1 MGAAILL
8 TRHALGRCVPLSD
21 YDYELPHS
29 FIAQEG
35 VEPREDAQLMVL
47 GADGGVAHSHIRDLP
62 RLLGRGDVLVLN
74 ESRVLSARVRC
85 RKPTGGRVELL
96 FLGAGATPP
105 GGDGREAECL
115 VGGKGLREGS
125 VLVLGLGEEAV
136 EAELR
141 KSIGEGRF
149 IVGLPEGAT
158 AMSVMRRWGEMPT
171 PPYIR
176 SRLRDQARYQTTFA
190 RVDGSVAAPTA
201 GLHFTPPLFEALAA
215 RGVEVVKLVL
225 HVGVGTFKP
234 VRAERVED
242 HRMDAERATVGADVA
257 GTLNGA
263 MGDGRRVFAVGTTTV
278 RTLETAT
285 GPDGRVRPFD
295 GMTGL
300 FIHPPYRFRFP
311 YSGLLTNFHLPRS
324 TLLMLVSAYAG
335 RERVLGAYEDA
346 KRLGYRF
353 YSLGDAMLFQGG
365 PVG

>member
-1 MGAAILL
+1 M
-8 TRHALGRCVPLSD
+8 PLSD
-21 YDYELPHS
+21 YDYELPQS

-35 VEPREDAQLMVL
+35 VEPREAARLMVL
-47 GADGGVAHSHIRDLP
+47 GADDGVAHSHIRDLP

-74 ESRVLSARVRC
+74 ESRVLPARVRC

-96 FLGAGATPP
+96 FLGAGAALP
-105 GGDGREAECL
+105 GEDDADAECL
-115 VGGKGLREGS
+115 VGGKGLHEGS
-125 VLVLGLGEEAV
+125 TIVLGVGVDAV
-136 EAELR
+136 EAELGP
-141 KSIGEGRF
+141 SIGEGRF
-149 IVGLPEGAT
+149 IVRLPDGAT

-176 SRLRDQARYQTTFA
+176 TRLNDQARYQTTFA
-190 RVDGSVAAPTA
+190 RVDGSIAAPTA
-201 GLHFTPPLFEALAA
+201 GLHFTPSLLEGLSA
-215 RGVEVVKLVL
+215 RGVQVIKLVL

-242 HRMDAERATVGADVA
+242 HRMDAERAVVSADVA
-257 GTLNGA
+257 AALNVA
-263 MGDGRRVFAVGTTTV
+263 IDEGRSVVAVGTTTV

-285 GPDGRVRPFD
+285 GPEGRVRPFD
-295 GMTGL
+295 GMTDL
-300 FIHPPYRFRFP
+300 FIHPPYRFHFP

-335 RERVLGAYEDA
+335 RERVLAAYEDA

-353 YSLGDAMLFQGG
+353 YSLGDAMMFRGG

>member
-1 MGAAILL
+1 
-8 TRHALGRCVPLSD
+8 VPLSD
-21 YDYELPHS
+21 YDYDLPQS

-35 VEPREDAQLMVL
+35 VEPREAARLMVL
-47 GADGGVAHSHIRDLP
+47 GARGGVDHRHVRDLP

-74 ESRVLSARVRC
+74 ESRVLPARVRC

-96 FLGAGATPP
+96 FLGM
-105 GGDGREAECL
+105 GDGSGVVECL

-125 VLVLGLGEEAV
+125 ALVLGLGEGAI
-136 EAELR
+136 EAELVE
-141 KSIGEGRF
+141 SLGEGRF
-149 IVGLPEGAT
+149 TVRLPEGAT

-176 SRLRDQARYQTTFA
+176 ARLRDQARYQTTFA
-190 RVDGSVAAPTA
+190 RVEGSVAAPTA

-242 HRMDAERATVGADVA
+242 HRMDSERAVVGADVA
-257 GTLNGA
+257 AALNA
-263 MGDGRRVFAVGTTTV
+263 ALDEGRAVVAVGTTTV

-285 GPDGRVRPFD
+285 GPDGRVGPLD
-295 GMTGL
+295 GMTDL

-335 RERVLGAYEDA
+335 KERVLAAYEDA
-346 KRLGYRF
+346 KRRGYRF